1 MEAIGILIILGL
13 IVLVIVLP
21 IMAMSKSSE
30 ASRTANALQARLNE
44 LQVHSRDRDEQMLRR
59 ITELETRLQRSAGA
73 EAMKADVADDLA
85 AIEAPVEAVQ
95 PEEAPLESTL
105 PPPVIEPLP
114 EPAPPSILP
123 TTPPPLP
130 IAVQPPRIPVREE
143 IRAASQP
150 VQATPPPVVVTAPPL
165 PPDVAKPAF
174 TLEQFMGVKLF
185 AWVGGLALFLGI
197 VFFVKLSI
205 ERGWISAEVRT
216 AIGFVTGLALVG
228 GGVWING
235 RKAYAVLGQTLC
247 ATGIV
252 VLYGMTFASHAY
264 YKFPVF
270 REPMVAFG
278 LMTLITTAAF
288 LLAVRMEAQVVAIL
302 GMLGGF
308 LTPIL
313 CSTGRDNP
321 LGLFMF
327 IALLDLGVLA
337 VAKHRRWLY
346 LTALA
351 AAGTLFMQ
359 LGWCSAFFHKE
370 GYAYGPK
377 TWIAVAVFLGFALLF
392 STAAW
397 WTKRR
402 RDEDLF
408 PVGAALATCASAML
422 AAFVFLAYGSIAER
436 PVLLYGFVLAVNLI
450 VMAVAWKEPRV
461 SLAPVLT
468 GLLTF
473 AHLASWTTG
482 RLTPEM
488 LPQGL
493 VVYLIFG
500 LLHTAYGVLWQRRQ
514 LSPMKLDAAWVPVAT
529 LLLLLVPVLHFES
542 VSLMVW
548 PALLVVDLGI
558 IGLALLSRSLL
569 PVFSALVLTLFTAL
583 CWLFKLPAAGPDSL
597 TMFLMVL
604 GGFGVVF
611 VIASCVLARKVT
623 SGGGITSMQ
632 EEMARWMPVCSAVLP
647 FALLILAVLH
657 LRVVDPT
664 PVFGL
669 ALLLNLFLLG
679 LGRISKIT
687 ALPMAGLLCTL
698 ALEAVWHGRS
708 FDPQQPLLPLL
719 WYLGF
724 HVLFTVHPHV
734 FRKHLEET
742 KTPWAAAA
750 LAGAG
755 TFALVYS
762 LVDQTWPND
771 RMGLLPLAFAM
782 PQLLSLVAVLKLHRP
797 ENPARLTQLAWF
809 GGMSLF
815 FITLIFPIQF
825 EKQWLTVAW
834 AFEGAA
840 LCWLFRRVPHPGLR
854 ATATALLVVA
864 FARLALN
871 PAVLTYQVR
880 GEVPIWNWQLYA
892 YGLSAVAMFLAAWW
906 LNPPRHLLAGINL
919 RGVFPTLG
927 GILLFLLLNIEIAD
941 AFTPV
946 GSASIAFD
954 FSGNFARDMTYS
966 IAWALFALTLLIIGF
981 ALRSKHTRY
990 AGIGLLGGALL
1001 KLFFHDLARLDSIYR
1016 IGALI
1021 VVALIALAASFL
1033 YQRFLDRSDEPSKN
1047 P

>member
-1 MEAIGILIILGL
+1 MEVVGILFILGL
-13 IVLVIVLP
+13 LLLFIVLP
-21 IMAMSKSSE
+21 FVAMGKASE
-30 ASRTANALQARLNE
+30 AHRQASGLQERLLQLQSQSRE
-44 LQVHSRDRDEQMLRR
+44 RDEQLLKR
-59 ITELETRLQRSAGA
+59 INELERKLREGGVPSVTAAVEKVETPPVA
-73 EAMKADVADDLA
+73 EAV
-85 AIEAPVEAVQ
+85 PVAVQ
-95 PEEAPLESTL
+95 TAETPAKAEEQLS
-105 PPPVIEPLP
+105 PPPIDFV
-114 EPAPPSILP
+114 A
-123 TTPPPLP
+123 PPPLP
-130 IAVQPPRIPVREE
+130 VAVEP

-150 VQATPPPVVVTAPPL
+150 VVHSTPPPIAVTAPPL
-165 PPDVAKPAF
+165 PPAVAKPAF

-228 GGVWING
+228 SGVWINR
-235 RKAYAVLGQTLC
+235 RKAYAVLAQTLC

-270 REPMVAFG
+270 SEPMVAFG

-288 LLAVRMEAQVVAIL
+288 LLAVRMQAQVVAIL

-337 VAKHRRWLY
+337 VAKHRRWLH

-359 LGWCSAFFHKE
+359 LGWCSAFFSKE

-377 TWIAVAVFLGFALLF
+377 TRIAVAVFLGFALLF
-392 STAAW
+392 AAAAW

-402 RDEDLF
+402 GDDEDLF
-408 PVGAALATCASAML
+408 PAGAALGTCASAML
-422 AAFVFLAYGSIAER
+422 AAFVFLGYGSITER
-436 PVLLYGFVLAVNLI
+436 PVLLYSFVLGINLV
-450 VMAVAWKEPRV
+450 VMAVAWREPRV

-482 RLTPEM
+482 RLTSEM
-488 LPQGL
+488 LPQAL
-493 VVYLIFG
+493 VVYLLFG
-500 LLHTAYGVLWQRRQ
+500 LLHTAYGVVWQRRR

-569 PVFSALVLTLFTAL
+569 PLFSALLLTLFTAL
-583 CWLFKLPAAGPDSL
+583 CWLFKLPASGADSL
-597 TMFLMVL
+597 TMFLTVL
-604 GGFGVVF
+604 GGFGIVF
-611 VIASCVLARKVT
+611 VIASSVLARKVT
-623 SGGGITSMQ
+623 SGGGLTSLQ
-632 EEMARWMPVCSAVLP
+632 EDMARWMPVCSAVLP
-647 FALLILAVLH
+647 FALLILAMLH
-657 LRVVDPT
+657 LRVTDPT

-708 FDPQQPLLPLL
+708 FDLQQPLTPLL

-724 HVLFTVHPHV
+724 HALFTLHPHV
-734 FRKHLEET
+734 FRKHMEGT

-771 RMGLLPLAFAM
+771 RMGLLPLIFAV
-782 PQLLSLVAVLKLHRP
+782 PQLLSLMAVLKLHRP

-854 ATATALLVVA
+854 ATGAALLAVA
-864 FARLALN
+864 FIRLALN
-871 PAVLTYQVR
+871 PAVLTYHVR
-880 GEVPIWNWQLYA
+880 GEIPIWNWQLYA
-892 YGLSAVAMFLAAWW
+892 YGLSGVAMFLAAWW
-906 LNPPRHLLAGINL
+906 LNPPRHLLGGINL
-919 RGVFPTLG
+919 RGVFSSLG
-927 GILLFLLLNIEIAD
+927 GVLLFLLLNIEIAD
-941 AFTPV
+941 AFTPP
-946 GSASIAFD
+946 GSASIVLD
-954 FSGNFARDMTYS
+954 FSDNFARDMTYS
-966 IAWALFALTLLIIGF
+966 IAWALYALLLLIIGF
-981 ALRSKHTRY
+981 SLRSKHTRY
-990 AGIGLLGGALL
+990 AGIGLLGVTLL

-1021 VVALIALAASFL
+1021 AVALIALAASFL
-1033 YQRFLDRSDEPSKN
+1033 YQRFLDRDDEPSHKS
-1047 P
+1047 